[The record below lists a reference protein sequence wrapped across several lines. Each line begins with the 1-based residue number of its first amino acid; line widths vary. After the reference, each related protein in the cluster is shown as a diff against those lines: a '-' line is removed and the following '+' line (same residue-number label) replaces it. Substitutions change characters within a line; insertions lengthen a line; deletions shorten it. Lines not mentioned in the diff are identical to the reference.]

1 MCILMADG
9 LMADADGFI
18 HGGEIKGKVVLN
30 VDVSSKIFNACS
42 LSVFRVPGFMCL
54 TTVIYG

>member
-1 MCILMADG
+1 MADG